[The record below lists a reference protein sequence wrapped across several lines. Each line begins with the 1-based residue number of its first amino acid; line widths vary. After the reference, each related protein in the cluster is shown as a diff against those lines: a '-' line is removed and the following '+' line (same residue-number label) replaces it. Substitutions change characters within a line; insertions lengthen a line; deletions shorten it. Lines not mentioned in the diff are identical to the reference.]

1 MDLFWRR
8 SFGIVERRL
17 SAGDFDDTAEDV
29 QHKGLKS
36 KLLSICQS
44 VRSSYPCI
52 LDSHRTADIKAQS
65 SHLSMEEK
73 YA

>member
-1 MDLFWRR
+1 MDLLWRR

-36 KLLSICQS
+36 KLLSICPLL
-44 VRSSYPCI
+44 YPCI